1 MIKNELWKRR
11 QTTEVEMSIFR
22 GNQVVKETILLEEIQ
37 KNNTRE
43 QKVQKELEKDNKQ
56 AYEDNKVAYMN
67 RKIYVPNNK
76 RIQQQ
81 ILQENHNTADIG
93 HLEQKNMLD
102 IIKRNYW

>member
-43 QKVQKELEKDNKQ
+43 QEVQKELEKDNKQ
-56 AYEDNKVAYMN
+56 AYEDNRVAYMN
-67 RKIYVPNNK
+67 RKIREFNNK
-76 RIQQQ
+76 FYKRII
-81 ILQENHNTADIG
+81 ILQI
-93 HLEQKNMLD
+93 
-102 IIKRNYW
+102 